1 MKSTRSLF
9 TLLAFCCFWGQI
21 DAQTLARKGTLGIQM
36 QANQKGKG
44 IEILKVYENTTA
56 SAMSLQAGD
65 ILLSINNIGYNDVN
79 ALVAAV
85 GEWRTGDEIR
95 ASIKRKGKE
104 LKMYAK
110 VVGKPLETSEFG
122 KVTYGAVDYDG
133 GKLRT
138 ILTLPNE
145 VENPPVLFFMQG
157 IGCASIDYPYSPNS
171 VVKLLIEEIVKN
183 GVAVFRME
191 KPYMGDSYGKV
202 DCREMDYPYEVGA
215 FEAGLKTLK
224 SMPEFDTDNIF
235 LFGES
240 LSAITAPVIA
250 QKHAVAGI
258 VAWGGLSTSWFEY
271 SLRQMRTQKIM
282 IGKDVVSIENRFRKY
297 VPLFYDFFIIQ
308 KNQEELE
315 NTKAYQG
322 FLGDF
327 LKGDQWRGLHHYRFF
342 QTLNEVDV
350 LTAYAKADCSVLAL
364 AGEYDIHTIGTD
376 WTKEVAYAVNQGKKN
391 KAEIVI
397 FPKTTHHYFKVNSLE
412 AYSRRYLKGEIS
424 SSEMAENFNT
434 KIGQTVADWI
444 ESNLK

>member
-1 MKSTRSLF
+1 MKIAIQSLF
-9 TLLAFCCFWGQI
+9 VLLALCCFEGQMS
-21 DAQTLARKGTLGIQM
+21 AQTLARKGTLGIQM
-36 QANQKGKG
+36 QANPKGKG
-44 IEILKVYENTTA
+44 IEVLKVYENTTA
-56 SAMSLQAGD
+56 AAMSLQAGD
-65 ILLSINNIGYNDVN
+65 ILLRINNVNYKEVN

-85 GEWRTGDEIR
+85 GEWRAGDEIR

-110 VVGKPLETSEFG
+110 VVSKPFETSEFG
-122 KVTYGAVDYDG
+122 TVTYGSVDYDG

-138 ILTLPNE
+138 ILTLPND

-157 IGCASIDYPYSPNS
+157 IGCASIDYPYSSNS

-191 KPYMGDSYGKV
+191 KPSMGDSYGKV

-215 FEAGLKTLK
+215 FEAALKALK
-224 SMPEFDTDNIF
+224 SMPEFDADNIF

-240 LSAITAPVIA
+240 LSAITAPLIA
-250 QKHAVAGI
+250 QKHALAGI
-258 VAWGGLSTSWFEY
+258 IAWGGVSTSWFEY
-271 SLRQMRTQKIM
+271 SLRQMKAQKMM
-282 IGKDVVSIENRFRKY
+282 IGKEVASIENRFRKY
-297 VPLFYDFFIIQ
+297 VPMFYDFFILQ

-315 NTKAYQG
+315 ATKAYQG
-322 FLGDF
+322 FLGSF

-350 LTAYAKADCSVLAL
+350 LTAYSKVNCPVLAL

-376 WTKEVAYAVNQGKKN
+376 WTKEVAYAANQGKKN
-391 KAEIVI
+391 QAEIVI

-412 AYSRRYLKGEIS
+412 EYSRRYLKGEIS
-424 SSEMAENFNT
+424 SSEMAEHFNAE
-434 KIGQTVADWI
+434 IGQTVTKWI
-444 ESNLK
+444 NKN